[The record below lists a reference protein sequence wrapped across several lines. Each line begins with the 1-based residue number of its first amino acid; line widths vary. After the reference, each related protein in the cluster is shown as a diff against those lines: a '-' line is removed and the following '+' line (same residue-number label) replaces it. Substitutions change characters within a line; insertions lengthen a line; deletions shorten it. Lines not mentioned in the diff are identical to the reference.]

1 MRSQEVASKPSPPDD
16 GPWHFRSL
24 LFVPGDSE
32 RKLQKAKSVPA
43 DALIVDLEDS
53 VDASRKAA
61 ARELAAEFLQQRSEI
76 RARTLWIRSNAVGD
90 PPFAS
95 DVEAAVRAGADGIV
109 LPKPRSFDDVLTL
122 AARLDALEPRFG
134 RTAGAVKIL
143 PIATETPAGVF
154 ALGEYARCGPR
165 LAALTWGA
173 EDLSAAL
180 GATTAI
186 DELGRWLPPYELA
199 RSLCLLAAGAAGIPA
214 IDTVHTAL
222 GDFDGLRRS
231 ALAARRD
238 GFAGKLA
245 IHPDQVDVLNEAF
258 MPTPTAVAAA
268 QEVVAAF
275 ARAGDAG
282 VVVHGG
288 KMLDRPHLTR
298 ARRVLAL
305 AATLNVAAES
315 TVAERSQ

>member
-1 MRSQEVASKPSPPDD
+1 MRSQEVASAPSSPDD
-16 GPWHFRSL
+16 GPWLLRSL

-32 RKLQKAKSVPA
+32 RKLQRAKTVSA

-61 ARELAAEFLQQRSEI
+61 ARELAAEFLRHRSEI
-76 RARTLWIRSNAVGD
+76 RARTLWFRINAVCD
-90 PPFAS
+90 PLFAL
-95 DVEAAVRAGADGIV
+95 DVEAAVQAGADGIV
-109 LPKPRSFDDVLTL
+109 LPKPRSVDDVLTL
-122 AARLDALEPRFG
+122 GARLDVLEPRVG
-134 RTAGAVKIL
+134 RSAGAVRIL
-143 PIATETPAGVF
+143 PIATETAAGVF

-180 GATTAI
+180 GATTAT
-186 DELGRWLPPYELA
+186 DELGHWLPPYELA
-199 RSLCLLAAGAAGIPA
+199 RSLCLLGAGAARVPA
-214 IDTVHTAL
+214 IDTVHTSLA
-222 GDFDGLRRS
+222 DFDGLRRS

-245 IHPDQVDVLNEAF
+245 IHPDQVGVLNEAF

-268 QEVVAAF
+268 QAVVAAF
-275 ARAGDAG
+275 ARAGDSG

-288 KMLDRPHLTR
+288 KMLDRPHLAR
-298 ARRVLAL
+298 ARRILAL
-305 AATLNVAAES
+305 AASLDAAARP
-315 TVAERSQ
+315 AEKSSE